1 MTAMTRET
9 RIIYYGNFYL
19 FVFKGV
25 ITEYKKSFSLRNQ

>member
-9 RIIYYGNFYL
+9 HIIYYGNFYL

-25 ITEYKKSFSLRNQ
+25 ITE